1 MPYSAV
7 DANGRFTAEFAAYTK
22 VTLVNRFRA
31 YAGEMG
37 IGKYGNRDTVSFDEF
52 MRRIDRGK
60 VIHAK
65 YARGI
70 PSHEI
75 QDSRTNARF
84 NGNPQFENAKLSVLK
99 KAYELGMIG
108 FDGVLQPSDS

>member
-1 MPYSAV
+1 
-7 DANGRFTAEFAAYTK
+7 
-22 VTLVNRFRA
+22 
-31 YAGEMG
+31 MG
-37 IGKYGNRDTVSFDEF
+37 IGQYGNRDKVSFDEF
-52 MRRIDRGK
+52 IRMIDRGK
-60 VIHAK
+60 AIHDK

-108 FDGVLQPSDS
+108 FDGVLKPSDS

>member
-22 VTLVNRFRA
+22 ATLVNRFKA
-31 YAGEMG
+31 YGGEMG
-37 IGKYGNRDTVSFDEF
+37 IGKYGNRDNVSFDEF
-52 MRRIDRGK
+52 MRMIDHDR

-70 PSHEI
+70 PLREI

-84 NGNPQFENAKLSVLK
+84 NGNAQFENAKLSVLK

-108 FDGVLQPSDS
+108 FDGVLQPADS